1 LFARQVLFPAAG
13 EKAGRPD
20 VAKHPKADIDRT
32 LTLIQGYRDRIFYV
46 SESRMKFT
54 ALSRLERN
62 VRRTGEIV
70 GVLAKYGLAD
80 WVKGLNFSWIQDRI
94 KSVDGQAIPN
104 LKYEERVRLAFTE
117 LGTTFIKLGQM
128 LSTRPDLVGPELA
141 GELAHLQ
148 TAVPADAPD
157 TARATVEAELGKPL
171 SDLFA
176 QFEAAPLASASI
188 AQVHLARLHSGEQV
202 VVKVQHAG
210 IASKIMPDLDILAGL
225 AELAEKHAAQVR
237 LYQPVAVV
245 RQFRRTLLRELDF
258 TFERRNLEEFAQHFA
273 RDDTVHFPRPYAQY
287 STRRVLTMERLD
299 GILGTDSA
307 ALAASGA
314 DLNEFARRGVN
325 MYLQMIFRDAFYHAD
340 PHPGNLMLLP
350 GGVVGVLDCGMVGR
364 LDEELAEGIE
374 EMLMAVVAHNSVDLG
389 DIILRLGSA
398 PPGTRR
404 DQLRADLTDFV
415 ADYVGQSIQEMDL
428 SGALNSL
435 FEIIRRYDITL
446 PAPLALLLRTL
457 VELEGT
463 AQRLN
468 PEFSL
473 AEVFR
478 PFYATMVRR
487 RLSVRHIL
495 GRLQHA
501 YRDWE
506 RLAESLPRDLG
517 EVLQRVRDGT
527 FSIHLYHRHLDP
539 VVNRV
544 VLGVMTAAMF
554 VGSCLLWSMKAP
566 PTISGVSIFG
576 AAGYLMAAYFGWR
589 LLRAIKKSGDIN
601 SKE

>member
-1 LFARQVLFPAAG
+1 
-13 EKAGRPD
+13 
-20 VAKHPKADIDRT
+20 
-32 LTLIQGYRDRIFYV
+32 
-46 SESRMKFT
+46 MKFT
-54 ALSRLERN
+54 ALTRLERN
-62 VRRTGEIV
+62 VHRTGEII

-80 WVKGLNFSWIQDRI
+80 WVKGLSFSWIQARI
-94 KSVDGQAIPN
+94 KSVDGQSIPN
-104 LKYEERVRLAFTE
+104 LKFEERVRLALTE

-128 LSTRPDLVGPELA
+128 LSTRPDLAGPELA
-141 GELAHLQ
+141 RELAHLQ
-148 TAVPADAPD
+148 TAAPADAPD
-157 TARATVEAELGKPL
+157 TARATIEAELGKPL
-171 SDLFA
+171 NDLFA
-176 QFEAAPLASASI
+176 QFDEAPMASASI

-210 IASKIMPDLDILAGL
+210 IAEKIMPDLDILAGL
-225 AELAEKHAAQVR
+225 AELVEKHASQVR
-237 LYQPVAVV
+237 LYQPAAVV

-258 TFERRNLEEFAQHFA
+258 TFERRNLEEFARHFA
-273 RDDTVHFPRPYAQY
+273 QDDTVHFPRPYAQC
-287 STRRVLTMERLD
+287 STRRVLTMERLE

-314 DLNEFARRGVN
+314 DLNEFARRGAT
-325 MYLQMIFRDAFYHAD
+325 MYLEMIFRDAFYHAD

-364 LDEELAEGIE
+364 LDEELAEGLD
-374 EMLMAVVAHNSVDLG
+374 EMLMAVLAHNSADLG
-389 DIILRLGSA
+389 DVLLRLGSA
-398 PPGTRR
+398 PVGAPR

-415 ADYVGQSIQEMDL
+415 GDYVGQSIQDMDL

-446 PAPLALLLRTL
+446 PAPVSLLLRTL

-463 AQRLN
+463 AQRLS
-468 PEFSL
+468 PQFSL

-478 PFYATMVRR
+478 PFYTTMVRR
-487 RLSVRHIL
+487 RLSVRGLL

-527 FSIHLYHRHLDP
+527 FAVHLDHRHLDP
-539 VVNRV
+539 VINRL
-544 VLGVMTAAMF
+544 VLGVMTASLF
-554 VGSCLLWSMKAP
+554 VGSSLLWSMKAP
-566 PTISGVSIFG
+566 PTLAGVSVFG
-576 AAGYLMAAYFGWR
+576 GAGYLLAAYLGWR

-601 SKE
+601 SKK